1 MFVGLFLVLL
11 GYIGYFQVKKSQ
23 DIIRSPYNA
32 RQNSNAKRVTRGTI
46 VDKNGNVLAKTDTAA
61 DGSETREYP
70 YGNAFAHV
78 VGYNVQGKSGIE
90 SLGNY
95 DLLTSDENFLIKLKN
110 EFQDKKNMGNTVVTT
125 LDADLQEAAYQA
137 LGDKKGAVVAME
149 PKTGKILAMVSKP
162 DFDPNTVE
170 ENWNSLAIV
179 VLLFSCPA
187 KY

>member
-149 PKTGKILAMVSKP
+149 PKTRKLLAMVSKP

-170 ENWNSLAIV
+170 
-179 VLLFSCPA
+179 
-187 KY
+187 